1 MMAKKRAPQDATLR
15 NVRASRNRDNQLARR
30 MTKLENSVGL
40 LAASVA
46 TLAGL
51 MGRSSFITK
60 GKER

>member
-1 MMAKKRAPQDATLR
+1 MAKRKKAPQDATIR
-15 NVRASRNRDNQLARR
+15 NVRASHKRDNQLARR

-51 MGRSSFITK
+51 MGRSSFMAK
-60 GKER
+60 GKG